1 MPICGKKIEKRK
13 WRRKLLAGISSFV
26 LDSFALIGFLEN
38 EKFASRVEGLLKQ
51 ARRGKNVVFLHALHL
66 GEVYYI
72 ILREQG
78 ENIANLAYA
87 RIRSFPVRYIDAI
100 DDELLRK
107 AATLKANY
115 PISYADAFAAA
126 MAMIHKSSLLTGD
139 PEFKKLEKKESISIE
154 WLT

>member
-1 MPICGKKIEKRK
+1 MTG
-13 WRRKLLAGISSFV
+13 LNSYV

-38 EKFASRVEGLLKQ
+38 EKFASRLEKLLKQ
-51 ARRGKNVVFLHALHL
+51 ARKGNTLVYLHALHL

-72 ILREQG
+72 TLREQ
-78 ENIANLAYA
+78 NQNMADLAYA
-87 RIRSFPVRYIDAI
+87 RIKSFPVRYIDII

-107 AATLKANY
+107 AGWLKANY

-126 MAMIHKSSLLTGD
+126 MAIIHKSFLLTGD

-154 WLT
+154 WLA